1 MNITKV
7 EEFIGSTIAKDVLK
21 KTIGDS
27 PEFDIVY
34 EALMESAK
42 SKEATLDEK
51 NESSESEYYPT
62 GVGQKLDSLPMRVR
76 TEPAA
81 GINNNVEVKAKDLK
95 WDFQIY
101 NESKNKEA
109 KAYDNVDVNK
119 INKINSVEDNSG
131 LDDKSRI
138 FAAVDKYCEE
148 YGVDK
153 NLVLGI
159 IKQESNFDAK
169 ATSHAGA
176 KGVMQLMDFNSE
188 AYGIT
193 DPYNIEQN
201 IEGGVRHIKGNLKMF
216 DGNVE
221 MALMAY
227 NGGQGTME
235 RRGVKSPSDLYKMP
249 SETQSYVP
257 KVMNYYRNGFNV

>member
-21 KTIGDS
+21 KTMGDS

-34 EALMESAK
+34 EALMQSAK
-42 SKEATLDEK
+42 SKEAELENK
-51 NESSESEYYPT
+51 EENNEEEYYT
-62 GVGQKLDSLPMRVR
+62 AGVGQRLDSLPMRVR
-76 TEPAA
+76 TQPVE
-81 GINNNVEVKAKDLK
+81 GVNNNIDVKAKDLK

-101 NESKNKEA
+101 NESKNKELNSSDSVS
-109 KAYDNVDVNK
+109 KANN
-119 INKINSVEDNSG
+119 VEDING
-131 LDDKSRI
+131 LDDNSRI
-138 FAAVDKYCEE
+138 YAAVDKYSEK

-159 IKQESNFDAK
+159 IKQESNFNPS

-176 KGVMQLMDFNSE
+176 KGLMQLMDFNSE
-188 AYGIT
+188 TYGIS

-201 IEGGVRHIKGNLKMF
+201 IDGGVRHIKECLKMF
-216 DGNVE
+216 DGNIE

-235 RRGVKSPSDLYKMP
+235 RRGVKSSSDLYKMP
-249 SETQSYVP
+249 SETQNYVP
-257 KVMNYYRNGFNV
+257 KVMNYYKNGYNA